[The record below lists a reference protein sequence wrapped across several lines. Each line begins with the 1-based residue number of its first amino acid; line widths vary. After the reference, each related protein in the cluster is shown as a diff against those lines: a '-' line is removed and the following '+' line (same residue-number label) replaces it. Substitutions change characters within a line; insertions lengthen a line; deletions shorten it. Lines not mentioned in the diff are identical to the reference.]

1 MPAWPQRVLGRW
13 RGGQY
18 GACFERDW
26 APVNGV
32 SEWITLCTPLVIPR
46 KEGLIF
52 LPLDGLGTSYLLSK
66 GEAALRSEGC
76 GQGLGDSYH
85 VFSSRGGKAGKWQ
98 RASLLQSLWGYI
110 VLPQGALNI
119 PG

>member
-1 MPAWPQRVLGRW
+1 M
-13 RGGQY
+13 
-18 GACFERDW
+18 
-26 APVNGV
+26 NGV

-46 KEGLIF
+46 KEGLIV

-76 GQGLGDSYH
+76 GQGLG
-85 VFSSRGGKAGKWQ
+85 VLTMSSVSGRKAGKWQ
-98 RASLLQSLWGYI
+98 RASLQQSLWGYI